1 MHCLAYL
8 NPCAMKK
15 KISYEPEKIVRNS
28 SYIIYLGMVIF
39 VMNLIVKS
47 IVVVLKVLLLFLL
60 LLVTALAVLVLCPI
74 NRVYFYNHIR
84 KFCSTSL
91 LMMLQV
97 DLKVNNP
104 HLVKNPRGVMFACN
118 HVTWLDIIVIMRL
131 FQINFI
137 SAIEIKSWPLIGKI
151 VRNSGSL
158 FIDRKKR
165 GDVDRINK
173 EIGELLTQ
181 GFNVAFFPEG
191 KTTKGDSLIPYHSAL
206 FESAIL
212 NKSLVVPMI
221 IKYMDNGKYTPLASF
236 AGLGFFACLMNILSI
251 KKFQIE
257 VNLLEPVAASEFADR
272 RELCNY
278 VYDESSKLFA
288 DFG

>member
-1 MHCLAYL
+1 
-8 NPCAMKK
+8 
-15 KISYEPEKIVRNS
+15 
-28 SYIIYLGMVIF
+28 
-39 VMNLIVKS
+39 MNLIVKS
-47 IVVVLKVLLLFLL
+47 LVAIIKVLLLLFLL
-60 LLVTALAVLVLCPI
+60 LITVLAVLILCPI

-84 KFCSTSL
+84 KFCSTTL
-91 LMMLQV
+91 LMLLRV

-104 HLVKNPRGVMFACN
+104 HLIKNPRGVMFACN

-173 EIGELLTQ
+173 EICELLQQ

-191 KTTKGDSLIPYHSAL
+191 KTTKGNSLIPYHSAL

-212 NKSLVVPMI
+212 NKSLVIPMI
-221 IKYMDNGKYTPLASF
+221 IKYMDNGRYTPLASF
-236 AGLGFFACLMNILSI
+236 AGLGFFACLLNILSI

-257 VNLLEPVAASEFADR
+257 VNILQPVAATDFADR

-278 VYDESSKLFA
+278 VFNESNKLFA